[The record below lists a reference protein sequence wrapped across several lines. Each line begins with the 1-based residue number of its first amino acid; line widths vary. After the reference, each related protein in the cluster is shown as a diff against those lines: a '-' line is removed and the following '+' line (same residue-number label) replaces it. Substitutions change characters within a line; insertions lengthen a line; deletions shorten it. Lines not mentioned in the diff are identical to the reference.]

1 MGTAKLIAERHGPVN
16 EKLDLAQVE
25 GSYKDLAKQATNLA
39 NAAKELNSLL
49 RKYGRQG
56 LKVKDV
62 EIESA
67 RDVYND
73 EMEPPSVNVEI
84 DAPWQ
89 VASDFYD
96 EVQRMRNRDNIS
108 SDLEDRADMAMSRG
122 GEGKPISFFVNL
134 VG

>member
-73 EMEPPSVNVEI
+73 EMEPPSVNVDI

-96 EVQRMRNRDNIS
+96 EVQRMRNRDYIS
-108 SDLEDRADMAMSRG
+108 SDLEDMAMSRG
-122 GEGKPISFFVNL
+122 GEGKPISFWVTL
-134 VG
+134 G